1 LVAIP
6 TLRLKQRILREGGRR
21 CLRLLWR
28 NQIGSMIFEAACQGV
43 AVMDDASLRQRL
55 KVA

>member
-1 LVAIP
+1 
-6 TLRLKQRILREGGRR
+6 
-21 CLRLLWR
+21 
-28 NQIGSMIFEAACQGV
+28 MIFDAACQGV